1 MFNVNIDVL
10 EIKLSKLFEPMTD
23 LVQLLDNIIQGNL
36 ENETKT
42 DFLLR
47 LLIRNSEIFS

>member
-23 LVQLLDNIIQGNL
+23 LVQLLDNSFQG
-36 ENETKT
+36 NETKT